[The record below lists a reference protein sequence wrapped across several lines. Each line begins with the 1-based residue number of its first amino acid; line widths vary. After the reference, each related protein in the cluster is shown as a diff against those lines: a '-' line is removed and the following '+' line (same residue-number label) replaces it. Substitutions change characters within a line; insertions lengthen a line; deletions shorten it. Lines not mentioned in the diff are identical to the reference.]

1 MDLWKYYDGD
11 LKYPNII
18 NHSHEKEIAK
28 TKSDWAYEY
37 AKKHGKDEELEPI
50 ISTSSYHSYWYA
62 YEVLDSR
69 FELGEPAIAKD
80 AYYSFYYALNILN
93 GPFPLGEPAI
103 ASNAY
108 YSQAYTNEVL
118 KKDFYLD
125 GKLIRKH
132 KG

>member
-1 MDLWKYYDGD
+1 MFILKICNNQSYKNIHESAKINPVLAATDAELAYKYAIH
-11 LKYPNII
+11 II
-18 NHSHEKEIAK
+18 
-28 TKSDWAYEY
+28 
-37 AKKHGKDEELEPI
+37 GG
-50 ISTSSYHSYWYA
+50 
-62 YEVLDSR
+62 R

-80 AYYSFYYALNILN
+80 AYYSFYYALNVLN

-125 GKLIRKH
+125 GKLIRKYE
-132 KG
+132 G

>member
-28 TKSDWAYEY
+28 TKPDWAYDY
-37 AKKHGKDEELEPI
+37 TLKHGKDEELESI

-80 AYYSFYYALNILN
+80 AYYSFYYALNVLN

-103 ASNAY
+103 ATDAY

-125 GKLIRKH
+125 GKLIRKYE
-132 KG
+132 G